1 MGESVGPESVTIYT
15 AHSALIEKIKAV
27 RLVLNPMD
35 KVDIPP
41 TAKANKVW
49 VIKDPGVAHPKVM
62 QGSGGWA

>member
-1 MGESVGPESVTIYT
+1 MCT

-35 KVDIPP
+35 KVNIPP